1 MPGKKRP
8 TLKGWYSCERLGCN
22 WSRETNLQGYRQHLR
37 SCNKPVDHSNTGN
50 FVRQDPYAN
59 TVPLSSRSST
69 TTDDD
74 SFTSGICGLIHQ
86 HEAYQKSS
94 EDVEMQDR
102 EHFNET
108 RTHIDNRYNPQPN
121 IQERIRTAI
130 DTNNKNESTKT
141 PPQNDANDNAD
152 FGGGITMI

>member
-1 MPGKKRP
+1 MGKHRP
-8 TLKGWYSCERLGCN
+8 TKTGLYKCHRVGCN
-22 WSRETNLQGYRQHLR
+22 WERETTLR
-37 SCNKPVDHSNTGN
+37 GWQKHNHWCNKPEPAGKI
-50 FVRQDPYAN
+50 VRQDPYAN
-59 TVPLSSRSST
+59 TVPLSSRTSST
-69 TTDDD
+69 TTDDN

>member
-8 TLKGWYSCERLGCN
+8 TRTGLYSCDRLGCN

-50 FVRQDPYAN
+50 LVCQDPYAK
-59 TVPLSSRSST
+59 TKRDSDSS
-69 TTDDD
+69 
-74 SFTSGICGLIHQ
+74 SGICGLIHQ